1 MESLFYVTVIFYYAT
16 LCIMSLL
23 AVLMA
28 LSITLLVFG
37 KHRAFEVLEN
47 CFLISVKLFIVS
59 LLVMAVLLICIAG
72 MTISFVIR

>member
-1 MESLFYVTVIFYYAT
+1 MESLYYVAVTLYYGT

-28 LSITLLVFG
+28 LSIILLVFG

-72 MTISFVIR
+72 MTISLVIR